1 MSDGLDPDEP
11 ASEVDPAVRP
21 GLLQRLLPPVDQ
33 HGEDGQPK
41 PSRMAP
47 REQLVAAG
55 LGFANVAIVAG
66 TASSVQDQ
74 QALVLLAGLLAS
86 VITVV
91 GARVGNRLLGMVGLF
106 AATLV
111 RPSSAAIFL
120 AVVLPYYAAAM
131 WMFLRYNR
139 MMKAQNIARR
149 QQRIEARGAGGG
161 GGSSRARGAGRPGR
175 SGSGTPPTRALPTAS
190 KRYTPPKPT
199 KKRPPPSAKPPKDRS
214 PVD

>member
-1 MSDGLDPDEP
+1 MSDGSEQ
-11 ASEVDPAVRP
+11 ASEVDPPVKA

-33 HGEDGQPK
+33 QGEDGQPK

-66 TASSVQDQ
+66 TVSSIREQ

-86 VITVV
+86 AITVV
-91 GARVGNRLLGMVGLF
+91 GARVGNRLLGIVGLF

-120 AVVLPYYAAAM
+120 AIVLPYYAAAM

-139 MMKAQNIARR
+139 LMKAQNIARR
-149 QQRIEARGAGGG
+149 QQRIEARRSGGAG
-161 GGSSRARGAGRPGR
+161 SSTRPK
-175 SGSGTPPTRALPTAS
+175 GTGKPGKPAAKAPPTAS
-190 KRYTPPKPT
+190 KRYTPPKAT
-199 KKRPPPSAKPPKDRS
+199 KKRPPPPAKPPRDRS

>member
-1 MSDGLDPDEP
+1 MSDGVDHGPVDG
-11 ASEVDPAVRP
+11 VDPAARP

-33 HGEDGQPK
+33 QGEDGQPK

-66 TASSVQDQ
+66 TASSVQEQ

-149 QQRIEARGAGGG
+149 QQRMEARSAAG
-161 GGSSRARGAGRPGR
+161 GGSSRAKGAARPGR
-175 SGSGTPPTRALPTAS
+175 SGSGKPSTAKALPTAS

-199 KKRPPPSAKPPKDRS
+199 KKRPPPPAKPPRDRS